1 VVPGIEPSKEGC
13 SLRNTP
19 DKTRK
24 DIHSNRCANHNIE
37 TQEIWK
43 NNPMWLFQK
52 FITTITES
60 KDFDIVEMLD
70 REFKNLDLK
79 NDQLPQKG
87 FK

>member
-1 VVPGIEPSKEGC
+1 
-13 SLRNTP
+13 
-19 DKTRK
+19 
-24 DIHSNRCANHNIE
+24 
-37 TQEIWK
+37 
-43 NNPMWLFQK
+43 M